1 MQVDTLSLPSV
12 SLKAGKKSFPC
23 KRCAPCIGRH
33 SDCQRQGIQ
42 SQEAYINKPDTS
54 LIYYPKSKL
63 CLVSSLIGQPKPKFL
78 CPVNSSQIQF
88 FAFPFCLKSRK
99 VSYVATSQVPF
110 LWDLH
115 VHELKL
121 VYFSSVKLFFC
132 QFCHQSSHKN
142 SRRVEGKML
151 PLPNSNIKDH

>member
-1 MQVDTLSLPSV
+1 MQVDTLSLLSV

-33 SDCQRQGIQ
+33 SDCQRQGIR
-42 SQEAYINKPDTS
+42 SQEAYNINKPVTS

-63 CLVSSLIGQPKPKFL
+63 CLVSSLIGHPKPKFL
-78 CPVNSSQIQF
+78 SPVNSSQIQF

-99 VSYVATSQVPF
+99 VSCVATSQVPF

-121 VYFSSVKLFFC
+121 AYFSSVKLSFV
-132 QFCHQSSHKN
+132 N
-142 SRRVEGKML
+142 SVISPATRTQEGQKGKCS
-151 PLPNSNIKDH
+151 PP